1 MSAVLFI
8 AQWQLAEK
16 NVVVLNYK
24 IHFLIFF
31 ITLISLLTIL
41 IVFAL
46 EKDHRPTEKTALFHA
61 PFFNVYEDG
70 HVCMGTVDINIK
82 NSASVE
88 EFMQAWESYFFNSY
102 FSHLVNEHNPV
113 KVNCVSLWKDLI
125 GTDKAFPKDVLK
137 KTNKTIK
144 TIL

>member
-1 MSAVLFI
+1 MEKLIVVLKGLGIFLLMSAVLFI

-46 EKDHRPTEKTALFHA
+46 EKKNIIGFIFLGFVVFKMFAIGYIALFQED
-61 PFFNVYEDG
+61 FKLNV
-70 HVCMGTVDINIK
+70 VP
-82 NSASVE
+82 
-88 EFMQAWESYFFNSY
+88 YFILYWIYLLIEVIFILK
-102 FSHLVNEHNPV
+102 LV
-113 KVNCVSLWKDLI
+113 
-125 GTDKAFPKDVLK
+125 K
-137 KTNKTIK
+137 KQD
-144 TIL
+144 

>member
-1 MSAVLFI
+1 MEKLIVVLKGLGIFLLMSAVLFI

-46 EKDHRPTEKTALFHA
+46 EKKNIIGFIFLGFVVFKMFAIGYIALFQED
-61 PFFNVYEDG
+61 FKLNV
-70 HVCMGTVDINIK
+70 VP
-82 NSASVE
+82 
-88 EFMQAWESYFFNSY
+88 YFILYWIYLLIEVVFILK
-102 FSHLVNEHNPV
+102 LV
-113 KVNCVSLWKDLI
+113 
-125 GTDKAFPKDVLK
+125 K
-137 KTNKTIK
+137 KQD
-144 TIL
+144 

>member
-1 MSAVLFI
+1 MKKLIVVLKGLGIFLLMSAVLFI

-46 EKDHRPTEKTALFHA
+46 EKKNIIGFIFLGFVVFKMFAIGYIALFQED
-61 PFFNVYEDG
+61 FKLNV
-70 HVCMGTVDINIK
+70 VP
-82 NSASVE
+82 
-88 EFMQAWESYFFNSY
+88 YFILYWIYLLIEVIFILK
-102 FSHLVNEHNPV
+102 LV
-113 KVNCVSLWKDLI
+113 
-125 GTDKAFPKDVLK
+125 K
-137 KTNKTIK
+137 KQD
-144 TIL
+144 